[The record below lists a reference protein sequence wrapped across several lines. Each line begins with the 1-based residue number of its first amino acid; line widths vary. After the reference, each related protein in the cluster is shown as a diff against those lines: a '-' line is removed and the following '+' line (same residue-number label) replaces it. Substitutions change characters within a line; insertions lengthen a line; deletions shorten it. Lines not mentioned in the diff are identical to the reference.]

1 MAEKRRGCTGGWGN
15 TEEERD
21 LTGSQAL
28 LYQQE
33 AAGAGMAA
41 RVPPPHQA
49 SPRPAHCPGPW
60 EDPMHGPHYSAHHPA
75 IEISFN
81 LAASPLG

>member
-49 SPRPAHCPGPW
+49 SPWPAHCPGPW